1 MTELADDGD
10 DKIVVADI
18 TKSFHTQG
26 GQLTW
31 ALDGVSMRVAAGEF
45 VSLLGP
51 SGCGKTTLLRIIGG
65 LESPDSGTVEVNGS
79 AVDGPGRDRAMV
91 FQGFGLLPWR
101 TVAQNVAFPL
111 RIRKLDPAEIEERT
125 DHYLRLVNLD
135 RFKDRYPHQLSGGM
149 QQRVGLARALAV
161 DPDVLLMD
169 EPFGAIDAQQR
180 ELMQEELLR
189 IWEDTAKTIV
199 LVTHDLDEA
208 VYLSDRV
215 VLLSPHPGRV
225 RTIVDVDLPHPR
237 YDYDARSHERF
248 VNVRREI
255 WSMLRKDVQVAVE
268 RETAELDDGVAAD
281 G

>member
-1 MTELADDGD
+1 MRQAEP
-10 DKIVVADI
+10 KIVVSGVR
-18 TKSFHTQG
+18 KSFQISGDAAAVTP
-26 GQLTW
+26 
-31 ALDGVSMRVAAGEF
+31 ALDGIDLTIADGEF

-51 SGCGKTTLLRIIGG
+51 SGCGKTTLLRIIAG
-65 LESPDSGTVEVNGS
+65 LTAADDGTVEVNGTP
-79 AVDGPGRDRAMV
+79 VDGPGRDRAMV
-91 FQGFGLLPWR
+91 FQAFGLLPWR

-111 RIRKLDPAEIEERT
+111 KIRKLSGTEIDERT
-125 DHYLRLVNLD
+125 DRYLRLVNLE

-161 DPDVLLMD
+161 DPEVLLMD

-189 IWEDTAKTIV
+189 IWAATGKTIV

-225 RTIVDVDLPHPR
+225 RTVVDVGLPQPR
-237 YDYDARSHERF
+237 WEYDARSHERF
-248 VNVRREI
+248 VEVRREI
-255 WSMLRKDVQVAVE
+255 WSVLRKDVLDVVE
-268 RETAELDDGVAAD
+268 REAAEIEDRTGERH
-281 G
+281 